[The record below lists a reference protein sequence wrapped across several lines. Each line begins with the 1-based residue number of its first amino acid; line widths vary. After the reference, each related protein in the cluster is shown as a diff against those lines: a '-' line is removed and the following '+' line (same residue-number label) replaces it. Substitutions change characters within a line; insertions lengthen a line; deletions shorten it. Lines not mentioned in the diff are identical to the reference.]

1 MPLSITDRITIL
13 RMRGFGD
20 QIRSYEAVANLFN
33 DIRSTIQFL
42 SLLFIA
48 QFRDLKEQVLL
59 KMNPDLEDQK
69 LLATT
74 IQH

>member
-33 DIRSTIQFL
+33 NIYPEHYPISKSTVYRTVSQFERTG
-42 SLLFIA
+42 SVE
-48 QFRDLKEQVLL
+48 D
-59 KMNPDLEDQK
+59 PDLEDQK